1 MNHSLIILIFSVLTI
16 MASLSM
22 LFSAQIKAINS
33 FSTAIEKRII
43 TKSSKDFIYEK
54 LKLLEKYPEDFSLF
68 VNQMD
73 IEIEVNNI
81 TDKFSYSNTTSDTN
95 YSLIEFY
102 ITDQPLCIF
111 FLFNNKTKQI
121 LKCQRIYG

>member
-1 MNHSLIILIFSVLTI
+1 MFLFMITHTVPLIGR
-16 MASLSM
+16 
-22 LFSAQIKAINS
+22 K
-33 FSTAIEKRII
+33 
-43 TKSSKDFIYEK
+43 KSSKDFIYEK

-81 TDKFSYSNTTSDTN
+81 TDKFFYSNTTSDTN
-95 YSLIEFY
+95 YSFIEFY